1 MMGFTPSAE
10 SPAASDAAGMRANL
24 EIPRRRSRHLVEQ
37 NPLMPRVLARGGFTK
52 FVQEQGV
59 IGLGIAVVLGGA
71 VGRVITSLVND
82 IIQPIIGFLVGSPE
96 GLAKLHFKSLM
107 YGNFIAALIDFII
120 VAGVIYI
127 VLKKLGLDKLDK
139 PKEK

>member
-1 MMGFTPSAE
+1 MK
-10 SPAASDAAGMRANL
+10 
-24 EIPRRRSRHLVEQ
+24 
-37 NPLMPRVLARGGFTK
+37 GFTK